1 MYQQLIKI
9 DLWGYCVLMYY
20 QIESLLCIKNL
31 FEKKKIIV
39 VTYNDYMQFLC
50 I

>member
-20 QIESLLCIKNL
+20 QSLLCIKNL